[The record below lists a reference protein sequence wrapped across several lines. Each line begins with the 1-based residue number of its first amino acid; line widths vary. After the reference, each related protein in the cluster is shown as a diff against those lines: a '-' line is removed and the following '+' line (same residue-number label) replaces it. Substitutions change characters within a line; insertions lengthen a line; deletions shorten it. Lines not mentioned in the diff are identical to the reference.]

1 MAALGFCC
9 RGRAFSLV
17 AVIRGYSSFLVCTLL
32 LAVAAVF
39 VQSLSLVWLFATP
52 WTASRQISLSF
63 TVSGSLLKVLS
74 VESVMRSN
82 HLILC
87 LPLLLL
93 PSVCPSIRVF
103 SVSQVFT
110 ARGQSIG
117 ASASASA
124 GRLSSTDTSRE
135 AQKAKN
141 LKRRHVFLDSFLF

>member
-1 MAALGFCC
+1 MAALDFSCL
-9 RGRAFSLV
+9 GRAFSLV
-17 AVIRGYSSFLVCTLL
+17 AVIRGYSSFLVCMLL

-39 VQSLSLVWLFATP
+39 VQSLGLVWLFATQ
-52 WTASRQISLSF
+52 WTAARQISLSF

-103 SVSQVFT
+103 SSESGLHSTWPKHWSF
-110 ARGQSIG
+110 SI
-117 ASASASA
+117 SI
-124 GRLSSTDTSRE
+124 SSTDTSRE